1 MWPNIFFVSTA
12 TLCILCA
19 IWTSL
24 AALSVFRASES
35 HVRRLTC
42 IESEMQS
49 MIGDVENWRK
59 LTVELANSQKMSK
72 IRRGMSFSERPNSV
86 DGEPDSAH
94 DPEAWRAW
102 MNAKLR
108 AEKFRG

>member
-1 MWPNIFFVSTA
+1 MWPNIFYVSTA

-49 MIGDVENWRK
+49 TIGDVESWRK
-59 LTVELANSQKMSK
+59 LTVELANSLKMSK
-72 IRRGMSFSERPNSV
+72 IRRGMSISERPSSV
-86 DGEPDSAH
+86 DGEPDPVQ
-94 DPEAWRAW
+94 DPEAWRVW
-102 MNAKLR
+102 MNARLR